1 MKKCTS
7 ILFQSLVDYAGLFP
21 PAALPLRETLQNY
34 VTYIGGN
41 DSPML
46 GRLILPVTQ
55 LQAAEDLLCDMRLP
69 HSIPVSCLI
78 SKSVTV
84 AESRTRLGEAV
95 GIISAF
101 RNDPKA
107 VIDPQVIEMALP
119 EDVTDGISELELG
132 GYIHQVQAI
141 MDDVDLTLPVFL
153 EPMLS
158 GDTLAVADSLTA
170 VLDAHNHAGYEPRL
184 GWKLRCGGISKEA
197 FPSSETLS
205 KFIIA
210 AARHSIPLKATAGL
224 HHPFP
229 IIDPVTGARM
239 HGFVNLI
246 AAMAC
251 AIRYPSDRQPV
262 VDILNED
269 DSSNFLIGDLG
280 LHWRD
285 HMFSLDRL
293 KKARTDGLLSFG
305 SCSFDEPRDDLRNSG
320 IKLDFSR

>member
-1 MKKCTS
+1 
-7 ILFQSLVDYAGLFP
+7 LVDYAGLFP

-55 LQAAEDLLCDMRLP
+55 LQAAEDLLCEMRLL
-69 HSIPVSCLI
+69 HSVPVSCLI
-78 SKSVTV
+78 ARSVTV
-84 AESRTRLGEAV
+84 VESRVHLGEAT

-101 RNDPKA
+101 RDDPKA

-141 MDDVDLTLPVFL
+141 MDDADLNLPFFL

-158 GDTLAVADSLTA
+158 GDTLSLADSLTA

-184 GWKLRCGGISKEA
+184 GWKLRCGGLSKDA

-210 AARHSIPLKATAGL
+210 AARHAIPLKATAGL

-229 IIDPVTGARM
+229 IVDPITGARM

-269 DSSNFLIGDLG
+269 DPSAFLVGDLG

-285 HMFSLDRL
+285 HMFSIDRL
-293 KKARTDGLLSFG
+293 KKVRTDGLTSFG
-305 SCSFDEPRDDLRNSG
+305 SCSFDEPRDDLRTHG
-320 IKLDFSR
+320 IQLDFSR

>member
-1 MKKCTS
+1 MKKCTT

-21 PAALPLRETLQNY
+21 PAGLPLRETLQNY
-34 VTYIGGN
+34 VTYVGGS

-55 LQAAEDLLCDMRLP
+55 LQAAEEMLRSMHLP
-69 HSIPVSCLI
+69 HSVPVSCLI
-78 SKSVTV
+78 AKSVTI

-95 GIISAF
+95 GIIAAL
-101 RNDPKA
+101 RDDPKA
-107 VIDPQVIEMALP
+107 LIDPQVIEMALP
-119 EDVTDGISELELG
+119 EEVTDGIGELELG
-132 GYIHQVQAI
+132 GYIHQLQAI

-153 EPMLS
+153 EPTLS
-158 GDTLAVADSLTA
+158 GESLWLADSLTS

-184 GWKLRCGGISKEA
+184 GWKLRCGGLTKEA

-205 KFIIA
+205 RFIIA
-210 AARHSIPLKATAGL
+210 AARHGVPLKATAGL

-229 IIDPVTGARM
+229 IIDPATGARM

-246 AAMAC
+246 AATAC

-262 VDILNED
+262 VEILNED
-269 DSSNFLIGDLG
+269 DPKAFLIGDLG

-293 KKARTDGLLSFG
+293 KKVRADGLLSFG
-305 SCSFDEPRDDLRNSG
+305 SCSFDEPRDDLRTHG
-320 IKLDFSR
+320 IQLDFTR

>member
-1 MKKCTS
+1 
-7 ILFQSLVDYAGLFP
+7 LVDYAGLFP

-34 VTYIGGN
+34 VTYVGGS

-55 LQAAEDLLCDMRLP
+55 FQAAEELLRAMRLP
-69 HSIPVSCLI
+69 HSVPVSCLVA
-78 SKSVTV
+78 KSVTI

-95 GIISAF
+95 GIIAAF
-101 RNDPKA
+101 RDDPKSI
-107 VIDPQVIEMALP
+107 IDPQVIEMALP
-119 EDVTDGISELELG
+119 EEVTEGISELELG
-132 GYIHQVQAI
+132 GYVHQLQAI
-141 MDDVDLTLPVFL
+141 MDNADLTLPFFI
-153 EPMLS
+153 EPVLG
-158 GDTLAVADSLTA
+158 GDTLALSDSLTA

-184 GWKLRCGGISKEA
+184 GWKLRCGGLSKEA

-205 KFIIA
+205 RFIIA
-210 AARHSIPLKATAGL
+210 AARHGVPLKATAGL

-229 IIDPVTGARM
+229 VIDPVAGARM

-262 VDILNED
+262 VDILND
-269 DSSNFLIGDLG
+269 DDPGSFLIGDLG
-280 LHWRD
+280 LHWGE

-293 KKARTDGLLSFG
+293 KKVRSEGLLSFG
-305 SCSFDEPRDDLRNSG
+305 SCSFDEPRDDLRSNG
-320 IKLDFSR
+320 IQLDFSR

>member
-34 VTYIGGN
+34 VTYIGGSDN
-41 DSPML
+41 TML

-55 LQAAEDLLCDMRLP
+55 FQAAEEQLREMHLP
-69 HSIPVSCLI
+69 HSVPVSCLI
-78 SKSVTV
+78 AKSVTV
-84 AESRTRLGEAV
+84 AESRTRLGEAT
-95 GIISAF
+95 GIIAAF
-101 RNDPKA
+101 RDDPNA

-119 EDVTDGISELELG
+119 EDVTDDICELELG
-132 GYIHQVQAI
+132 GYIHQIQAI
-141 MDDVDLTLPVFL
+141 MDGAELSLPVFL
-153 EPMLS
+153 EPALS
-158 GDTLAVADSLTA
+158 GVTLSLADSLTA
-170 VLDAHNHAGYEPRL
+170 VLDVHNHAGYEPRL
-184 GWKLRCGGISKEA
+184 GWKLRCGGLSKEA
-197 FPSSETLS
+197 FPSSESLS

-210 AARHSIPLKATAGL
+210 AARHGIPLKATAGL

-239 HGFVNLI
+239 HGFINLI

-269 DSSNFLIGDLG
+269 DPSAFLIGDLG

-293 KKARTDGLLSFG
+293 KKVRSEGLLSFG
-305 SCSFDEPRDDLRNSG
+305 SCSFDEPRDDLRNNG
-320 IKLDFSR
+320 IQLDFSR